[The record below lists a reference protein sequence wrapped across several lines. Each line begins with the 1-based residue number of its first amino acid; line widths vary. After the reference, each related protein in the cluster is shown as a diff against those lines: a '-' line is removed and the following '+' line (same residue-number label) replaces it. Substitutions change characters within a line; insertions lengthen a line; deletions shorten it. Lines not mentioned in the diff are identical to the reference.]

1 MSEILVVNGTTVRQ
15 GDQIGL
21 VGSTGRATGPH
32 LHWSVSLN
40 GSRVDPYI
48 LMESLN
54 TIIGVDGVSY
64 GE

>member
-1 MSEILVVNGTTVRQ
+1 MSEVLVASGKLVQQ

-48 LMESLN
+48 LMKSLN
-54 TIIGVDGVSY
+54 TIVGVDGVSY